1 MNKINKIVMAI
12 LFAVVITFANDSAKV
27 DLYQPDTNYINYT
40 KIETNIN
47 QYTYMHKASEAT
59 KLASVASMVLGG
71 LIMSSDENNP
81 IGAGLLVGGGFGY
94 FVGFALE
101 FSYTDKLNVIVK

>member
-1 MNKINKIVMAI
+1 MNKINKIIMAI
-12 LFAVVITFANDSAKV
+12 LFAVAITFANDSTKV
-27 DLYQPDTNYINYT
+27 DLYQPDTNYT
-40 KIETNIN
+40 KIETNIEK
-47 QYTYMHKASEAT
+47 YTYMHKASEAT

-71 LIMSSDENNP
+71 LILSNDENNP
-81 IGAGLLVGGGFGY
+81 IGAGMMVAGGMGY

>member
-12 LFAVVITFANDSAKV
+12 LVAVAITFANDSTKI
-27 DLYQPDTNYINYT
+27 DLYQPDTNYT
-40 KIETNIN
+40 KIETNMQEYVN
-47 QYTYMHKASEAT
+47 MHKASEIT

-71 LIMSSDENNP
+71 LILSNDENNP
-81 IGAGLLVGGGFGY
+81 IGAGMMVVGGMGY

>member
-1 MNKINKIVMAI
+1 MNKINKIAMAI
-12 LFAVVITFANDSAKV
+12 LFAVAITFANDSTKV
-27 DLYQPDTNYINYT
+27 DLYQPDTNYT

-71 LIMSSDENNP
+71 LIISNDENNP
-81 IGAGLLVGGGFGY
+81 IGAGMMVAGGMGY

>member
-1 MNKINKIVMAI
+1 MNKINKIAMAI
-12 LFAVVITFANDSAKV
+12 LFAVAITFANDSSKV
-27 DLYQPDTNYINYT
+27 DLYQPDTNYT

-47 QYTYMHKASEAT
+47 QYAYMHKASEAT

-71 LIMSSDENNP
+71 LILSNDENNP
-81 IGAGLLVGGGFGY
+81 IGAGMMVAGGMGY

>member
-1 MNKINKIVMAI
+1 MNKINKIAMAI
-12 LFAVVITFANDSAKV
+12 LFAIAITFANDSTKV
-27 DLYQPDTNYINYT
+27 DLYQPDINYT

-47 QYTYMHKASEAT
+47 QYAYMHKASEAT

-71 LIMSSDENNP
+71 LILSNDENNP
-81 IGAGLLVGGGFGY
+81 IGACMMVAGGMGY

>member
-12 LFAVVITFANDSAKV
+12 LFAVAITFANDSTKI
-27 DLYQPDTNYINYT
+27 DLYQPDTNYT

-47 QYTYMHKASEAT
+47 QYAYMHKASEAT

-71 LIMSSDENNP
+71 LILTNDENNP
-81 IGAGLLVGGGFGY
+81 IGAGMMVAGGIGY

>member
-1 MNKINKIVMAI
+1 MKKITTIMMAI
-12 LFAVVITFANDSAKV
+12 LFAVAITFANDSTKV
-27 DLYQPDTNYINYT
+27 DLYQPDTNYT

-71 LIMSSDENNP
+71 LILSNDENNP
-81 IGAGLLVGGGFGY
+81 IGAGMMVAGGMGY

-101 FSYTDKLNVIVK
+101 FSYTNKLNVILK

>member
-1 MNKINKIVMAI
+1 MNKINKIAMAI
-12 LFAVVITFANDSAKV
+12 LFAVAITFANDSTKV
-27 DLYQPDTNYINYT
+27 DLYQQDTNYT

-47 QYTYMHKASEAT
+47 QYAYMHKASEAT

-71 LIMSSDENNP
+71 LILANDENNP
-81 IGAGLLVGGGFGY
+81 IGAGMMVAGGMGY

>member
-12 LFAVVITFANDSAKV
+12 LFAVAITFANDSTKV
-27 DLYQPDTNYINYT
+27 DLYQPDTNYT

-47 QYTYMHKASEAT
+47 QYAYMHKASEAT

-71 LIMSSDENNP
+71 LILTNDENNP
-81 IGAGLLVGGGFGY
+81 IGAGMMVAGGMGY

>member
-1 MNKINKIVMAI
+1 MNKINKIAMAI
-12 LFAVVITFANDSAKV
+12 LFAVAITFANDSTKV
-27 DLYQPDTNYINYT
+27 DLYQPDTNYT

-71 LIMSSDENNP
+71 LILSNDENNP
-81 IGAGLLVGGGFGY
+81 IGAGMMVAGGMGY

>member
-1 MNKINKIVMAI
+1 MNKINKIALAI
-12 LFAVVITFANDSAKV
+12 LFAIAITFANDSTKV
-27 DLYQPDTNYINYT
+27 DLYQPDTNYT

-71 LIMSSDENNP
+71 LIISNDENNP
-81 IGAGLLVGGGFGY
+81 IGAGMMVAGGMGY